1 MAVFNEVAPVILED
15 LDKMV
20 HFIRMPAR
28 LAGSL
33 QHFHLRGAILDEAVT
48 YYKDV
53 YIPGTYQTKPNHNNR
68 KNENKQTTKKQTR
81 KRKEKEEEK
90 KQQPTTEQ

>member
-1 MAVFNEVAPVILED
+1 MVVFNEVAPVILED

-48 YYKDV
+48 YCKGV
-53 YIPGTYQTKPNHNNR
+53 YIPGAYHTKPNHNNK
-68 KNENKQTTKKQTR
+68 KNENKQTNNQEANNKKQT
-81 KRKEKEEEK
+81 K
-90 KQQPTTEQ
+90 TEQ